1 MKQEIL
7 KLLEKNARLSTS
19 DISKMLGQSEEEVI
33 RVIGELEADKI
44 ICGYNAIINWDKV
57 NDEKVDALIEL
68 KVTPQRGT
76 GFDKIANRIAKFDEV
91 NSIYLLSG
99 GYDFMVEIK
108 GRSMKE
114 VSQFVFDKL
123 ATLDT
128 VQSTATHFVL
138 KKFKDHGI
146 SFEDKPK
153 EKRSNIVL

>member
-7 KLLEKNARLSTS
+7 KLLEKNARLSTY
-19 DISKMLGQSEEEVI
+19 DISKMLGHSEEEVI

-76 GFDKIANRIAKFDEV
+76 GFDKIATRIAKFDEV
-91 NSIYLLSG
+91 DSVYLLSG

>member
-1 MKQEIL
+1 
-7 KLLEKNARLSTS
+7 
-19 DISKMLGQSEEEVI
+19 
-33 RVIGELEADKI
+33 
-44 ICGYNAIINWDKV
+44 
-57 NDEKVDALIEL
+57 
-68 KVTPQRGT
+68 
-76 GFDKIANRIAKFDEV
+76 
-91 NSIYLLSG
+91 
-99 GYDFMVEIK
+99 
-108 GRSMKE
+108 MKE